1 MGAPAEILEEIFT
14 VIEGGQTIGQSAEV
28 IQFPSDNGLRT
39 FTAVN
44 KSFQGS
50 NGTGLNYW
58 VAAVAEGAS
67 AISAGA
73 LMITVSIPEFI
84 AFAVPCLG
92 IAVGTAFYSIDPEG
106 WTHLADLITSAGWT
120 VKNKVV
126 AFMVDKG
133 IITFPPETI
142 EILKD
147 ELIRL
152 GAFEIGEE
160 WEGNKPETFEIVEP
174 VISSTKQIVFSING
188 RMTTGYYGGLFDD
201 RDTLPNKIKGVA
213 FTPTEGITD
222 YKLTSA
228 IVNDVLICLICSKS
242 PFISTFYEY
251 SVSDLEFTGSGITG
265 TRLEYTYDNKKV
277 YYFYSSFFSSA
288 SNPGLV
294 DLGTDPSNL
303 TSDRLAGQVAW
314 TLQYGDFKE
323 NAAEKNQQQ
332 GAKFPQEGVPF
343 RTTYPDWLPWEF
355 PELPGWRIPEVMPA
369 LYPDLLPVEVE
380 PYQEPAQNPEG
391 DDDTADEGVKKLE
404 QPETNPEIP
413 TPPEVPDPDPEEG
426 DEGAEIDNPTDE
438 ETSPDPI
445 EPDPPTPITPVIP
458 VTPLPDSVHS
468 NKLFT
473 VYNPTSSQ
481 LGQLGGYLWDNDL
494 IDILRKIWQNPLDG
508 IISLIQV
515 YATPVTGGNS
525 NIILGYLDSG
535 VSAPVVSNQFVT
547 IDCGSIVIPEQSE
560 NCLDYIPYTKME
572 LYLPFIGVTE
582 IDTNEFMAGT
592 INVKYKIDV
601 YTGTCLA
608 EVKCTRSRDLAN
620 GTILYTFNGNCSQ
633 QIPLTSGDARGV
645 LGALIGAAGLG
656 LSIASGGAAAVT
668 GAGLLQSGARV
679 AGGLASL
686 TSQEM
691 LHVGHSGNLS
701 ANAGIMGQK
710 KPYLII
716 NRKRAYTANSY
727 NRYYGFPANKT
738 VNPGNH
744 SGFLRLKAGRLQSAA
759 TEQEKAEIYELLTHG
774 VIM

>member
-14 VIEGGQTIGQSAEV
+14 VIEGGSTIGESAEI
-28 IQFPSDNGLRT
+28 IQFPSDNGART

-44 KSFQGS
+44 RTFQGA

-58 VAAVAEGAS
+58 VSAAAQGLS
-67 AISAGA
+67 AVSAGA

-92 IAVGTAFYSIDPEG
+92 IAVGNGIYSLDPDG
-106 WTHLADLITSAGWT
+106 WTNLAGLLYDAGWT
-120 VKNKVV
+120 VKNKVT

-133 IITFPPETI
+133 IITFPPEAI

-147 ELIRL
+147 ELLRL
-152 GAFEIGEE
+152 GIYDNEGYISDLTPEIIHLEKTFAAPGDSIIVSTTYQGEE
-160 WEGNKPETFEIVEP
+160 ELSTYSIAGAKVVTAFINQYASAGHWYMIGASDEP
-174 VISSTKQIVFSING
+174 LSGVYEEYTHDGKTV
-188 RMTTGYYGGLFDD
+188 YYGANGGSFFPA
-201 RDTLPNKIKGVA
+201 RDINYTVPQS
-213 FTPTEGITD
+213 P
-222 YKLTSA
+222 LTS
-228 IVNDVLICLICSKS
+228 LGETQS
-242 PFISTFYEY
+242 PNIWADKEY
-251 SVSDLEFTGSGITG
+251 I
-265 TRLEYTYDNKKV
+265 
-277 YYFYSSFFSSA
+277 
-288 SNPGLV
+288 
-294 DLGTDPSNL
+294 
-303 TSDRLAGQVAW
+303 AW
-314 TLQYGDFKE
+314 TMVYGESNWEHEDDVQK
-323 NAAEKNQQQ
+323 
-332 GAKFPQEGVPF
+332 GAIYPQTGVPF

-355 PELPGWRIPEVMPA
+355 PDLPGWSIPEAMPA
-369 LYPDLLPVEVE
+369 LYPDLIPTEVE

-391 DDDTADEGVKKLE
+391 DDETADEGVKKLE
-404 QPETNPEIP
+404 QPETNPEVPIIP
-413 TPPEVPDPDPEEG
+413 TPPEIDPEPG
-426 DEGAEIDNPTDE
+426 DEGEDIQNPADDDE
-438 ETSPDPI
+438 SNPDPI
-445 EPDPPTPITPVIP
+445 DPDPPTPITPVIP

-535 VSAPVVSNQFVT
+535 VSAPVVSSQFVT
-547 IDCGSIVIPEQSE
+547 IDCGSITIPEQNE
-560 NCLDYIPYTKME
+560 NCLDYIPYTKLE

-592 INVKYKIDV
+592 INIKYKVDV

-668 GAGLLQSGARV
+668 GAGLLRSGARV
-679 AGGLASL
+679 AGGLASM

-716 NRKRAYTANSY
+716 NRKRAYNANSY

-759 TEQEKAEIYELLTHG
+759 TEGEKAEIYELLTHG